1 MMAGEIRSVPNTA
14 EGAIMKV
21 VDWNLYRMRRQA
33 RLNGGHTMS
42 LGRETQAR
50 SDEQRSSQPAGS
62 DRIRMDCLQRYVKAQ
77 LLSRTPK

>member
-33 RLNGGHTMS
+33 RLNGGHTVS
-42 LGRETQAR
+42 LGGERRVLTH
-50 SDEQRSSQPAGS
+50 EQWPNQPAGP

-77 LLSRTPK
+77 LLSRSPK